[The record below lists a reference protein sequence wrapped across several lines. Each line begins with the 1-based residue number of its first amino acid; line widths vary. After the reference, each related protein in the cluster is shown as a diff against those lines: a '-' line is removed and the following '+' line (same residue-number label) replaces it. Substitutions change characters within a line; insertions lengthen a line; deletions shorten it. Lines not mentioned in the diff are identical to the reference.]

1 MAQNVCQCETT
12 VTFLKIQS
20 HVDLFQFRKYL
31 TQVICI
37 FPRKIQMN
45 NDIIRVYFPPFL
57 PDFLEESL
65 IPDFLKKKD
74 GLFFGTNG
82 ILVYLYRPQCVI
94 MIN

>member
-1 MAQNVCQCETT
+1 
-12 VTFLKIQS
+12 
-20 HVDLFQFRKYL
+20 
-31 TQVICI
+31 
-37 FPRKIQMN
+37 MN